1 MRKELVKGLSALM
14 TAGMVFGAAAAVP
27 AEESSADSELETVTC
42 FINES
47 WYPVTSF
54 TGKIPDEIKKR
65 TGVDLDVTIATD
77 STQLGVMIASGDLPD
92 IIFTD
97 TYLNELSDPNICYS
111 LDELDEN
118 YGADYKDAEN
128 YDIRNG
134 IAQTLSSDGK
144 AYTLL
149 NYFNTNEQW
158 AYLQIGAPGQACIY
172 YRKDLLDKAGIE
184 VPTDLGSLHQCLL
197 DVKEAYPDM
206 TPLGMGGVWKAQV
219 LGIWSGVNA
228 GVYDGTNYKYTATT
242 DNYKSFL
249 QYCNSLYR
257 DGLIS
262 AEDYA
267 NENEE
272 TGHQK
277 AYNDGCVF
285 YTWYLSSSNLNQL
298 RSNSVSKDADWTL
311 LKPCGEATIGT
322 GKGWAGAFVSKNASN
337 PEAAAK
343 IVSFLNTPEG
353 CALSR
358 WGVEGEDYTLDDK
371 GVPQFSE
378 EYLAAREDSQKW
390 YSEINT
396 MFYFG
401 ASAVTELYMNYS
413 GMDPDELDLF
423 NAYGEGY
430 KNYPEV
436 GIAQPSTTSDEGVVY
451 SKLEELRKDYE
462 ARVIFTDSD
471 DAFESAYSEYM
482 SALDKTGVEDYNDYM
497 TKKIAEVKE
506 QFGL

>member
-1 MRKELVKGLSALM
+1 MRKELVKGLSALR

-197 DVKEAYPDM
+197 DVK
-206 TPLGMGGVWKAQV
+206 
-219 LGIWSGVNA
+219 
-228 GVYDGTNYKYTATT
+228 
-242 DNYKSFL
+242 
-249 QYCNSLYR
+249 
-257 DGLIS
+257 
-262 AEDYA
+262 
-267 NENEE
+267 
-272 TGHQK
+272 

-390 YSEINT
+390 YSEMNT